1 MRKEAQEKIPWHP
14 AFVQAL
20 QLELE
25 DYADE
30 LEFKAEYQLTSEP
43 LRIDIVVIK
52 KKAGVTIDKNI
63 GRIFRT
69 HNIIEY
75 KSPRDSFAV
84 SDLYKAFVYV
94 FLYAIVEGVDI
105 RDCSLTLA
113 SVRKPAAAM
122 GYLQTA
128 LKHRVEKTAEGMYYV
143 HGRDFPIQII
153 ETRRLSE
160 QENVWLANLRD
171 DLTAQSAEKVLAAG
185 GKRRGAGIAA
195 YLYALMTAR
204 GSAFQEAWDMK
215 KQKVTFEQLWRKIGE
230 ESGQLEE
237 LRQEGIV
244 QGVHQ
249 TKLETARK
257 MRNLGIPAETI
268 GQVTDL
274 SPADIAAL

>member
-1 MRKEAQEKIPWHP
+1 
-14 AFVQAL
+14 VQAL

-43 LRIDIVVIK
+43 LRIDIVVVK
-52 KKAGVTIDKNI
+52 KKDGVKINKNI
-63 GRIFRT
+63 GRIFRA
-69 HNIIEY
+69 HNIVEF
-75 KSPRDSFAV
+75 KSPRDSF
-84 SDLYKAFVYV
+84 STDDLFKTLAYV
-94 FLYAIVEGVDI
+94 VLYAVVEGVDP
-105 RDCSLTLA
+105 RNCTLTLA
-113 SVRKPAAAM
+113 GARKPAKLM
-122 GYLQTA
+122 EYLRKTPG
-128 LKHRVEKTAEGMYYV
+128 RRIEKSAEGMYYV
-143 HGRDFPIQII
+143 YGEQFPIQII
-153 ETRRLSE
+153 ETKRLSE
-160 QENVWLANLRD
+160 RENLWLASLRD
-171 DLTAQSAEKVLAAG
+171 DLTARGAEKVLAESE
-185 GKRRGAGIAA
+185 KRRGAGIAA
-195 YLYALMTAR
+195 YLHALMTAR
-204 GSAFQEAWDMK
+204 SKIFTEVWDMR

-244 QGVHQ
+244 QGAHQ

>member
-1 MRKEAQEKIPWHP
+1 VK
-14 AFVQAL
+14 
-20 QLELE
+20 
-25 DYADE
+25 
-30 LEFKAEYQLTSEP
+30 
-43 LRIDIVVIK
+43 
-52 KKAGVTIDKNI
+52 IDKNI

-69 HNIIEY
+69 HNIVEF

-94 FLYAIVEGVDI
+94 FLYAIVEGVDV
-105 RDCSLTLA
+105 RDCTLTLA
-113 SVRKPAAAM
+113 GARKPAAAM

-128 LKHRVEKTAEGMYYV
+128 LKHRVEKSAEGVYYV
-143 HGRDFPIQII
+143 HGRDYPVQII

-160 QENVWLANLRD
+160 QENLWLANLRD
-171 DLTAQSAEKVLAAG
+171 DLTARGAEKILSESE
-185 GKRRGAGIAA
+185 KRRGSHFAA

-237 LRQEGIV
+237 LRQE
-244 QGVHQ
+244 
-249 TKLETARK
+249 TKLETARNALR
-257 MRNLGIPAETI
+257 MGLSAEQAVQLT
-268 GQVTDL
+268 GL